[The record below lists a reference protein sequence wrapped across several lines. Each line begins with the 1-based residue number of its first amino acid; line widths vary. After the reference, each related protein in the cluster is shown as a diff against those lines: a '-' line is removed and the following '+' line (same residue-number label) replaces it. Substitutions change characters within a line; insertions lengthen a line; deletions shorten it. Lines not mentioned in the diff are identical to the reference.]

1 MSENRSLNSLFA
13 RLDESKANRANEANR
28 EREKAAEEAEKERQ
42 KKKVEES
49 AVEKYRVYDDDY
61 EPEVMIPKGNPVAVQ
76 QPAKPKKEKKGTKE
90 QEMDEITD
98 GNPFINTL
106 FRRSSKTQDQ
116 NPTAAA
122 KPSAQPAAPAQPASA
137 PQPTPADVPS
147 LDNEQEDDTLVFQHI
162 LDGAKSPDANAA
174 QSVSQ
179 PENDGIEIDLSD
191 IENDAAEP
199 VKGDDEPIET
209 SLSFSQNEPEAP
221 AVLDSFSSEIPNEQF
236 VMPDTMSDNDG
247 AQKESVQEDEAAEWP
262 SGMSAP
268 HFGEEENS
276 SSDIKP
282 VGDEEANAF
291 LYARFDKNNQYG
303 AFGLCIDTGKNLI
316 QSSYSGD
323 AADEVE
329 YALRGAIEMF
339 RILEEHDI
347 HAVTVYTEP
356 ELSKA
361 MKENARR
368 LINGKSEICR
378 KYIEMSWKAMT
389 SIGIE
394 FDTNRDIHSEYAQLA
409 LATARYLAFREDVL
423 RGGSM
428 THD

>member
-61 EPEVMIPKGNPVAVQ
+61 EPEVMIPKGNPGAVQ

-137 PQPTPADVPS
+137 PQPTPADAPS

-199 VKGDDEPIET
+199 AKGDDEPIET

-221 AVLDSFSSEIPNEQF
+221 AVSDSFSSEIPNEQF
-236 VMPDTMSDNDG
+236 VMPDTMSDDDG
-247 AQKESVQEDEAAEWP
+247 AQGELAQEDEAAEWP

-268 HFGEEENS
+268 HFSEEES
-276 SSDIKP
+276 SSNDVKP
-282 VGDEEANAF
+282 VSDEEANAF

-323 AADEVE
+323 AGDEVE

-409 LATARYLAFREDVL
+409 LATARYLAFREDV
-423 RGGSM
+423 
-428 THD
+428 

>member
-61 EPEVMIPKGNPVAVQ
+61 EPEVMIPKGNPGAVQ

-122 KPSAQPAAPAQPASA
+122 KPSAQPAAPAQLASA

-191 IENDAAEP
+191 IENGAAEP

-221 AVLDSFSSEIPNEQF
+221 AVSDSFSSEIPNEQF
-236 VMPDTMSDNDG
+236 VMPDTMSNNDE

-409 LATARYLAFREDVL
+409 LATARYLAFREEV
-423 RGGSM
+423 
-428 THD
+428 

>member
-13 RLDESKANRANEANR
+13 RLDESKANRANEASR
-28 EREKAAEEAEKERQ
+28 EHEKAAEEAEKERQ

-61 EPEVMIPKGNPVAVQ
+61 EPEVMIPKGNPGAMQ
-76 QPAKPKKEKKGTKE
+76 QPAKPKKEKKETKE

-106 FRRSSKTQDQ
+106 FRRSNKTQS
-116 NPTAAA
+116 PTAAA
-122 KPSAQPAAPAQPASA
+122 KPSAQPAAPAQPAPA
-137 PQPTPADVPS
+137 PQPTPADTPS

-221 AVLDSFSSEIPNEQF
+221 AVSDSFSSEIPNEQF

-247 AQKESVQEDEAAEWP
+247 AQGELAQEDEAAEWP

-268 HFGEEENS
+268 HFIEEESS
-276 SSDIKP
+276 SSDVKP
-282 VGDEEANAF
+282 AGDEEANAF

-323 AADEVE
+323 AGDEVE

-409 LATARYLAFREDVL
+409 LATARYLAFREDV
-423 RGGSM
+423 
-428 THD
+428 

>member
-61 EPEVMIPKGNPVAVQ
+61 EPEVMIPKGNPGAVQ
-76 QPAKPKKEKKGTKE
+76 QPAKPKKEKKETKE

-191 IENDAAEP
+191 IENGAAEP

-221 AVLDSFSSEIPNEQF
+221 AVSDSFSSEIPNEQF

-247 AQKESVQEDEAAEWP
+247 AQKESVQEDEADEWP
-262 SGMSAP
+262 RGMSAP

-323 AADEVE
+323 AGDEVE

-394 FDTNRDIHSEYAQLA
+394 FDTNRDIHREYAQLA
-409 LATARYLAFREDVL
+409 LATARYLAFREEV
-423 RGGSM
+423 
-428 THD
+428 

>member
-61 EPEVMIPKGNPVAVQ
+61 EPEVMIPKGNPGAVQ

-137 PQPTPADVPS
+137 PQPTPADAPS

-162 LDGAKSPDANAA
+162 LDSAKSLDANAA

-199 VKGDDEPIET
+199 AKGDDEPIET

-221 AVLDSFSSEIPNEQF
+221 AVSDSFSSEIPNEQF

-361 MKENARR
+361 MKENVRR

-409 LATARYLAFREDVL
+409 LATARYLAFREDV
-423 RGGSM
+423 
-428 THD
+428 

>member
-28 EREKAAEEAEKERQ
+28 EHEKAAEEAEKERQ

-61 EPEVMIPKGNPVAVQ
+61 EPEVMIPKGNPGAVQ

-199 VKGDDEPIET
+199 VNGDDEPIET

-221 AVLDSFSSEIPNEQF
+221 AVSDSFSSEIPNEQF

-409 LATARYLAFREDVL
+409 LATARYLAFREEV
-423 RGGSM
+423 
-428 THD
+428 

>member
-28 EREKAAEEAEKERQ
+28 EHEKAAEEAEKERQ

-61 EPEVMIPKGNPVAVQ
+61 EPEVMIPKGNPGAVQ

-122 KPSAQPAAPAQPASA
+122 KPPAQPASA

-221 AVLDSFSSEIPNEQF
+221 AVSDSFSSEIPNEQF

-247 AQKESVQEDEAAEWP
+247 AQKESVQEDEAAEWS

-409 LATARYLAFREDVL
+409 LATARYLAFREDV
-423 RGGSM
+423 
-428 THD
+428 

>member
-61 EPEVMIPKGNPVAVQ
+61 EPEVMIPKGNPGAVQ

-116 NPTAAA
+116 NPTVAA

-137 PQPTPADVPS
+137 PQPTPADVSS

-162 LDGAKSPDANAA
+162 LNGAKGPDANAA

-191 IENDAAEP
+191 IENGAAEP

-221 AVLDSFSSEIPNEQF
+221 AVSDSFSSEIPNEQF
-236 VMPDTMSDNDG
+236 VMPDTMSNNDG

-303 AFGLCIDTGKNLI
+303 AFGLCLDTGKNLI

-323 AADEVE
+323 AGDEVE

-409 LATARYLAFREDVL
+409 LATARYLAFREDV
-423 RGGSM
+423 
-428 THD
+428 

>member
-28 EREKAAEEAEKERQ
+28 EHEKAAEEAEKERQ

-61 EPEVMIPKGNPVAVQ
+61 EPEVMIPKGNPGAMQ
-76 QPAKPKKEKKGTKE
+76 QPAKPKKEKKETKE

-106 FRRSSKTQDQ
+106 FRRSNKTQS
-116 NPTAAA
+116 PAAVP
-122 KPSAQPAAPAQPASA
+122 KPAAQPVAPAQPAPA
-137 PQPTPADVPS
+137 PQPTPADTPS

-162 LDGAKSPDANAA
+162 LDGAKSPNANAA

-191 IENDAAEP
+191 IENGAAEP

-209 SLSFSQNEPEAP
+209 SLSFSQDEPEAP
-221 AVLDSFSSEIPNEQF
+221 AAPGSFSSEIPNEQF
-236 VMPDTMSDNDG
+236 VMPDTMSDDDG
-247 AQKESVQEDEAAEWP
+247 AQGELAQEDEAAEWP

-268 HFGEEENS
+268 HFSEEES
-276 SSDIKP
+276 SSNDVKP

-323 AADEVE
+323 AGDEVE

-378 KYIEMSWKAMT
+378 KYIEMSWKTMT
-389 SIGIE
+389 NIGIE

-409 LATARYLAFREDVL
+409 LATARYLAYRDVV
-423 RGGSM
+423 
-428 THD
+428 

>member
-61 EPEVMIPKGNPVAVQ
+61 EPEVMIPKGNPGAMQ
-76 QPAKPKKEKKGTKE
+76 QPAKPKKEKKETKE

-122 KPSAQPAAPAQPASA
+122 KPSAQPVAPAQPASA

-221 AVLDSFSSEIPNEQF
+221 AASDSFSSEIPNEQF
-236 VMPDTMSDNDG
+236 VMPDIMSDNDG
-247 AQKESVQEDEAAEWP
+247 AQGELAQEDEAAEWP

-268 HFGEEENS
+268 HFSEEETL
-276 SSDIKP
+276 SSDVKP

-291 LYARFDKNNQYG
+291 LYARFDKKNQYG

-323 AADEVE
+323 AADEAE

-389 SIGIE
+389 NIGIE

-409 LATARYLAFREDVL
+409 LATARYLAYRDVV
-423 RGGSM
+423 
-428 THD
+428 

>member
-28 EREKAAEEAEKERQ
+28 EHEKAAEEAEKERQ

-61 EPEVMIPKGNPVAVQ
+61 EPEVMIPKGNPGAMQ
-76 QPAKPKKEKKGTKE
+76 QPAKPKKEKKETKE

-106 FRRSSKTQDQ
+106 FRRSNKTQS
-116 NPTAAA
+116 PTAAA

-162 LDGAKSPDANAA
+162 LDGAKSPDANAT

-221 AVLDSFSSEIPNEQF
+221 AAPGSFSSEIPNEQF
-236 VMPDTMSDNDG
+236 VMPDTMSDDDG
-247 AQKESVQEDEAAEWP
+247 TQGELAQEDEAAEWP

-268 HFGEEENS
+268 HFSEEES
-276 SSDIKP
+276 SSNDVKP

-323 AADEVE
+323 AGDEVE

-378 KYIEMSWKAMT
+378 KYIEMSWKTMT
-389 SIGIE
+389 NIGIE

-409 LATARYLAFREDVL
+409 LATARYLAYRDVV
-423 RGGSM
+423 
-428 THD
+428 

>member
-28 EREKAAEEAEKERQ
+28 EHEKAAEEAEKERQ

-61 EPEVMIPKGNPVAVQ
+61 EPEVMIPKGNPGAMQ
-76 QPAKPKKEKKGTKE
+76 QPAKPKKEKKETKE

-106 FRRSSKTQDQ
+106 FRRSNKTQS
-116 NPTAAA
+116 PTAAA

-162 LDGAKSPDANAA
+162 LDGAKRPDANAT

-199 VKGDDEPIET
+199 VKGDNEPIET

-221 AVLDSFSSEIPNEQF
+221 AAPGSFSSEIPNEQF
-236 VMPDTMSDNDG
+236 VMPDTMSDDDG
-247 AQKESVQEDEAAEWP
+247 TQGELAQEDEAAEWP

-268 HFGEEENS
+268 HFSEEES
-276 SSDIKP
+276 SSNDVKP

-323 AADEVE
+323 AGDEVE

-378 KYIEMSWKAMT
+378 KYIEMSWKTMT
-389 SIGIE
+389 NIGIE

-409 LATARYLAFREDVL
+409 LATARYLAYRDVV
-423 RGGSM
+423 
-428 THD
+428 

>member
-28 EREKAAEEAEKERQ
+28 EHEKAAEEAEKERQ

-61 EPEVMIPKGNPVAVQ
+61 EPEVMIPKGNPGAMQ
-76 QPAKPKKEKKGTKE
+76 QPAKPKKEKKETKE

-106 FRRSSKTQDQ
+106 FRRSNKTQS
-116 NPTAAA
+116 PATVP
-122 KPSAQPAAPAQPASA
+122 KPAAQPVAPAQPAPA
-137 PQPTPADVPS
+137 PQPTPADTPS

-162 LDGAKSPDANAA
+162 LDGAKSPNANAA

-191 IENDAAEP
+191 IENGAAEP

-209 SLSFSQNEPEAP
+209 SLSFSQDEPEAP
-221 AVLDSFSSEIPNEQF
+221 AAPGSFSSEIPNEQF
-236 VMPDTMSDNDG
+236 VMPDTMSDDDG
-247 AQKESVQEDEAAEWP
+247 AQGELAQEDEAAEWP

-268 HFGEEENS
+268 HFSEEES
-276 SSDIKP
+276 SSNAVKP

-323 AADEVE
+323 AGDEVE

-378 KYIEMSWKAMT
+378 KYIEMSWKTMT
-389 SIGIE
+389 NIGIE

-409 LATARYLAFREDVL
+409 LATARYLAYRDVV
-423 RGGSM
+423 
-428 THD
+428 

>member
-28 EREKAAEEAEKERQ
+28 EHEKTAEEAEKERQ

-61 EPEVMIPKGNPVAVQ
+61 EPEVMIPKGNPGAVQ

-221 AVLDSFSSEIPNEQF
+221 AAPDSFSSEIPNEQF
-236 VMPDTMSDNDG
+236 VMPDTMSDDDG
-247 AQKESVQEDEAAEWP
+247 AQGELAQEDEAAEWP

-268 HFGEEENS
+268 HFSEEESS
-276 SSDIKP
+276 SSDVKP

-303 AFGLCIDTGKNLI
+303 AFALCIDTGKNLI

-323 AADEVE
+323 AGDEVE

-378 KYIEMSWKAMT
+378 KYIEMSWKTMT
-389 SIGIE
+389 NIGIE

-409 LATARYLAFREDVL
+409 LATARYLAYRDVV
-423 RGGSM
+423 
-428 THD
+428 

>member
-28 EREKAAEEAEKERQ
+28 ERGKAAEEAEKERQ

-61 EPEVMIPKGNPVAVQ
+61 EPEVMIPKGNPGAVQ
-76 QPAKPKKEKKGTKE
+76 QPAKPKKEKKETKE

-137 PQPTPADVPS
+137 PQPTPADVSS

-162 LDGAKSPDANAA
+162 LNGAKGPDANAA

-191 IENDAAEP
+191 IENGAAEP

-221 AVLDSFSSEIPNEQF
+221 AVSDSFSSEIPNEQF
-236 VMPDTMSDNDG
+236 VMPDTMSNNDG
-247 AQKESVQEDEAAEWP
+247 AQKESVQEDEAAERP

-303 AFGLCIDTGKNLI
+303 AFGLCLDTGKNLI

-323 AADEVE
+323 AGDEVE

-368 LINGKSEICR
+368 LVNGKSEICR

-409 LATARYLAFREDVL
+409 LATARYLAFREEV
-423 RGGSM
+423 
-428 THD
+428 

>member
-1 MSENRSLNSLFA
+1 MSESRSLNSLFA

-28 EREKAAEEAEKERQ
+28 EREKAAAEAEKERQ

-61 EPEVMIPKGNPVAVQ
+61 EPEVMIPKGNPGAVQ

-106 FRRSSKTQDQ
+106 FRRSSKTQNQ
-116 NPTAAA
+116 NPTAAD
-122 KPSAQPAAPAQPASA
+122 KPSAQPAALAQPASA
-137 PQPTPADVPS
+137 PQPTPADAPS

-162 LDGAKSPDANAA
+162 LDGAKSPDANAT

-199 VKGDDEPIET
+199 AKGDDEPIET
-209 SLSFSQNEPEAP
+209 SLSFSQNEPEVP
-221 AVLDSFSSEIPNEQF
+221 AVSDSFSSEIPNEQF

-268 HFGEEENS
+268 HFSEEENS
-276 SSDIKP
+276 SSDVKP

-323 AADEVE
+323 AANEVE

-389 SIGIE
+389 NIGIE
-394 FDTNRDIHSEYAQLA
+394 FDTNRDVHSEYAQLA
-409 LATARYLAFREDVL
+409 LATARYLAFREDV
-423 RGGSM
+423 
-428 THD
+428 

>member
-28 EREKAAEEAEKERQ
+28 EHEKAAEEAEKERQ

-61 EPEVMIPKGNPVAVQ
+61 EPEVMIPKGNPGAMQ
-76 QPAKPKKEKKGTKE
+76 QPAKPKKEKKETKE

-106 FRRSSKTQDQ
+106 FRRSNKTQS
-116 NPTAAA
+116 PTAAA

-221 AVLDSFSSEIPNEQF
+221 AAPGSFSSEIPNEQF
-236 VMPDTMSDNDG
+236 VMPDTMSDDDG
-247 AQKESVQEDEAAEWP
+247 AQGELAQEDEAAEWP

-268 HFGEEENS
+268 HFSEEES
-276 SSDIKP
+276 SSNDVKP

-323 AADEVE
+323 AGDEVE

-378 KYIEMSWKAMT
+378 KYIEMSWKTMT
-389 SIGIE
+389 NIGIE
-394 FDTNRDIHSEYAQLA
+394 FDTNRDTHSEYAQLA
-409 LATARYLAFREDVL
+409 LATARYLAFREEV
-423 RGGSM
+423 
-428 THD
+428 

>member
-28 EREKAAEEAEKERQ
+28 ERERAAEEAEKERQ

-61 EPEVMIPKGNPVAVQ
+61 EPEVMIPKGNPGAVQ

-137 PQPTPADVPS
+137 PQPTSADAPS

-199 VKGDDEPIET
+199 AKGDDEPIET

-221 AVLDSFSSEIPNEQF
+221 AVSDSFSSEIPNEQF
-236 VMPDTMSDNDG
+236 VMPDTLSDNDG
-247 AQKESVQEDEAAEWP
+247 AQKKSVQEDEAAEWP

-268 HFGEEENS
+268 HFSEEENS

-323 AADEVE
+323 AANEVE

-389 SIGIE
+389 NIGIE

-409 LATARYLAFREDVL
+409 LATARYLAYRDVV
-423 RGGSM
+423 
-428 THD
+428 

>member
-28 EREKAAEEAEKERQ
+28 EHEKAAEEAEKERQ

-61 EPEVMIPKGNPVAVQ
+61 EPEVMIPKGNPGAVQ

-147 LDNEQEDDTLVFQHI
+147 LDNELEDDTLVFQHI
-162 LDGAKSPDANAA
+162 LDGAKSPDANAT

-221 AVLDSFSSEIPNEQF
+221 AVSDSFSSEIPNEQF
-236 VMPDTMSDNDG
+236 VMPDTMSDDDG
-247 AQKESVQEDEAAEWP
+247 AQGELAQEDEAAEWP

-323 AADEVE
+323 AGDEVE

-409 LATARYLAFREDVL
+409 LATARYLAFREDV
-423 RGGSM
+423 
-428 THD
+428 

>member
-28 EREKAAEEAEKERQ
+28 EHEKAAEEAEKERQ

-61 EPEVMIPKGNPVAVQ
+61 EPEVMIPKGNPGAMQ
-76 QPAKPKKEKKGTKE
+76 QPAKPKKEKKETKE

-106 FRRSSKTQDQ
+106 FRRSNKTQS
-116 NPTAAA
+116 PAAVP
-122 KPSAQPAAPAQPASA
+122 KPAAQPVAPAQPAPA
-137 PQPTPADVPS
+137 PQPTPADTPS

-191 IENDAAEP
+191 IENGAAEP

-221 AVLDSFSSEIPNEQF
+221 AVSDSFSSEIPNEQF

-247 AQKESVQEDEAAEWP
+247 AQGELAQEDEAAEWP

-268 HFGEEENS
+268 HFIEEESS
-276 SSDIKP
+276 SSDVKP

-323 AADEVE
+323 AGDEVE

-409 LATARYLAFREDVL
+409 LATARYLAFREDV
-423 RGGSM
+423 
-428 THD
+428 

>member
-28 EREKAAEEAEKERQ
+28 EHEKAAEEAEKERQ

-61 EPEVMIPKGNPVAVQ
+61 EPEVMIPKGNPGAVQ

-137 PQPTPADVPS
+137 PQPTPADVSS

-162 LDGAKSPDANAA
+162 LNGAKGPDANAA

-191 IENDAAEP
+191 IENGAAEP

-221 AVLDSFSSEIPNEQF
+221 AVSDSFSSEIPNEQF
-236 VMPDTMSDNDG
+236 VMPDTMSNNDG

-303 AFGLCIDTGKNLI
+303 AFGLCLDTGKNLI

-323 AADEVE
+323 AGDEVE

-368 LINGKSEICR
+368 LVNGKSEICR

-409 LATARYLAFREDVL
+409 LATARYLAYRDVV
-423 RGGSM
+423 
-428 THD
+428 

>member
-1 MSENRSLNSLFA
+1 
-13 RLDESKANRANEANR
+13 
-28 EREKAAEEAEKERQ
+28 
-42 KKKVEES
+42 
-49 AVEKYRVYDDDY
+49 
-61 EPEVMIPKGNPVAVQ
+61 
-76 QPAKPKKEKKGTKE
+76 
-90 QEMDEITD
+90 MDEITD

-137 PQPTPADVPS
+137 PRPTPADVPS

-221 AVLDSFSSEIPNEQF
+221 VVSDSFSSEIPNEQF

-247 AQKESVQEDEAAEWP
+247 AQGELAQEDEAAEWP

-268 HFGEEENS
+268 HFSEEETLSN
-276 SSDIKP
+276 DIKP

-291 LYARFDKNNQYG
+291 LYARFDKKNQYG

-323 AADEVE
+323 AADEAE

-389 SIGIE
+389 NIGIE

-409 LATARYLAFREDVL
+409 LATARYLAYRDVV
-423 RGGSM
+423 
-428 THD
+428 

>member
-61 EPEVMIPKGNPVAVQ
+61 EPEVMIPKGNPGAVQ

-116 NPTAAA
+116 NPTVAA

-162 LDGAKSPDANAA
+162 LNGAKSPDANAA

-191 IENDAAEP
+191 IENGAAEP

-221 AVLDSFSSEIPNEQF
+221 AVSDSFSSEIPNEQF
-236 VMPDTMSDNDG
+236 VMPNTMSNNDG

-262 SGMSAP
+262 SGMSTP

-316 QSSYSGD
+316 QNSYSGD

-409 LATARYLAFREDVL
+409 LATARYLAFREEV
-423 RGGSM
+423 
-428 THD
+428 

>member
-61 EPEVMIPKGNPVAVQ
+61 EPEVMIPKGNPGAVQ

-162 LDGAKSPDANAA
+162 LDGAKSPVANAA

-199 VKGDDEPIET
+199 AKGDDEPIET
-209 SLSFSQNEPEAP
+209 SLGFSQSEPEAP
-221 AVLDSFSSEIPNEQF
+221 AVSDSFSSEIPNEQF

-268 HFGEEENS
+268 HFSEEENS

-323 AADEVE
+323 AANEVE

-409 LATARYLAFREDVL
+409 LATARYLAFREDV
-423 RGGSM
+423 
-428 THD
+428 

>member
-28 EREKAAEEAEKERQ
+28 EHEKAAEEAEKERQ

-61 EPEVMIPKGNPVAVQ
+61 EPEVMIPKGNPGAMQ
-76 QPAKPKKEKKGTKE
+76 QPAKPKKEKKETKE

-106 FRRSSKTQDQ
+106 FRRSNKTQS
-116 NPTAAA
+116 PAAVP
-122 KPSAQPAAPAQPASA
+122 KPAAQPVAPAQPAPA
-137 PQPTPADVPS
+137 PQPTPADTPS

-209 SLSFSQNEPEAP
+209 PLSFSQNEPEAP
-221 AVLDSFSSEIPNEQF
+221 AVSDSFSSEIPNEQF

-247 AQKESVQEDEAAEWP
+247 AQGELAQEDEAAEWP

-268 HFGEEENS
+268 HFIEEESS
-276 SSDIKP
+276 SSDVKP

-323 AADEVE
+323 AGDEVE

-409 LATARYLAFREDVL
+409 LATARYLAFREDV
-423 RGGSM
+423 
-428 THD
+428 

>member
-61 EPEVMIPKGNPVAVQ
+61 EPEVMIPKGNPGAVQ

-137 PQPTPADVPS
+137 PQPTPADAPS

-199 VKGDDEPIET
+199 AKGDDEPIET
-209 SLSFSQNEPEAP
+209 SLSFSQNEPETP
-221 AVLDSFSSEIPNEQF
+221 AVSDSFSSEIPNEQF

-247 AQKESVQEDEAAEWP
+247 AQKESAQEDEAAEWL

-268 HFGEEENS
+268 HFSEEENS

-323 AADEVE
+323 AANEVE

-409 LATARYLAFREDVL
+409 LATARYLAFREDV
-423 RGGSM
+423 
-428 THD
+428 

>member
-28 EREKAAEEAEKERQ
+28 EHEKAAEEAEKERQ

-61 EPEVMIPKGNPVAVQ
+61 EPEVMIPKGNPGAVQ

-147 LDNEQEDDTLVFQHI
+147 LDNEQKDDTLVFQHI

-191 IENDAAEP
+191 IENGAAEP

-221 AVLDSFSSEIPNEQF
+221 TVSDSFSSEIPNEQF

-409 LATARYLAFREDVL
+409 LATARYLAYRDVV
-423 RGGSM
+423 
-428 THD
+428 

>member
-28 EREKAAEEAEKERQ
+28 EHEKAAEEAEKERQ

-61 EPEVMIPKGNPVAVQ
+61 EPEVMIPKGNPGTMQ
-76 QPAKPKKEKKGTKE
+76 QPAKPKKEKKETKE

-106 FRRSSKTQDQ
+106 FRRSNKTQS
-116 NPTAAA
+116 PTAAA

-221 AVLDSFSSEIPNEQF
+221 AAPGSFSSEIPNEQF
-236 VMPDTMSDNDG
+236 VMPDTMSDDDG
-247 AQKESVQEDEAAEWP
+247 AQGELAQEDEAAEWP

-268 HFGEEENS
+268 HFSEEES
-276 SSDIKP
+276 SSNDVKP

-323 AADEVE
+323 AGDEVE

-378 KYIEMSWKAMT
+378 KYIEMSWKTMT
-389 SIGIE
+389 NIGIE

-409 LATARYLAFREDVL
+409 LATARYLAYRDVV
-423 RGGSM
+423 
-428 THD
+428 

>member
-61 EPEVMIPKGNPVAVQ
+61 EPEVMIPKGNPGAVQ

-137 PQPTPADVPS
+137 PQPTPADAPS

-162 LDGAKSPDANAA
+162 LDGAKSLDANAA

-199 VKGDDEPIET
+199 AKGDDEPIET

-221 AVLDSFSSEIPNEQF
+221 AVSDSFSSEIPNEQF
-236 VMPDTMSDNDG
+236 VMPNTMSDNDG

-409 LATARYLAFREDVL
+409 LATARYLAYRDVV
-423 RGGSM
+423 
-428 THD
+428 

>member
-28 EREKAAEEAEKERQ
+28 EHEKAAEEAEKERQ

-49 AVEKYRVYDDDY
+49 AIEKYRVYDDDY
-61 EPEVMIPKGNPVAVQ
+61 EPEVMIPKGNPGAMQ
-76 QPAKPKKEKKGTKE
+76 QPAKPKKEKKETKE

-147 LDNEQEDDTLVFQHI
+147 LDNELEDDTLVFQHI

-221 AVLDSFSSEIPNEQF
+221 AAPGSFSSEIPNEQF
-236 VMPDTMSDNDG
+236 VMPDTMSDDDG
-247 AQKESVQEDEAAEWP
+247 TQGELAQEDEAAEWP

-268 HFGEEENS
+268 HFSEEESS
-276 SSDIKP
+276 SSDVKP

-394 FDTNRDIHSEYAQLA
+394 FDTSRDIHSEYAQLA
-409 LATARYLAFREDVL
+409 LATARYLAYRDVV
-423 RGGSM
+423 
-428 THD
+428 

>member
-61 EPEVMIPKGNPVAVQ
+61 EPEVMIPKGNPGAVQ

-122 KPSAQPAAPAQPASA
+122 KPSTQPAAPAQPASA
-137 PQPTPADVPS
+137 PQPTPADAPS

-199 VKGDDEPIET
+199 AKGDDEPIET
-209 SLSFSQNEPEAP
+209 SLSFCQNEPEAP
-221 AVLDSFSSEIPNEQF
+221 AVSDSFSSEIPNEQF

-282 VGDEEANAF
+282 VSDEEANAF

-323 AADEVE
+323 AANEVE

-409 LATARYLAFREDVL
+409 LATARYLAFREDV
-423 RGGSM
+423 
-428 THD
+428 

>member
-13 RLDESKANRANEANR
+13 RLDESKANRANEAKR
-28 EREKAAEEAEKERQ
+28 EHEKAAEEAEKERQ

-61 EPEVMIPKGNPVAVQ
+61 EPEVMIPKGNPGAVQ

-221 AVLDSFSSEIPNEQF
+221 AVSDSFSSEIPNEQF
-236 VMPDTMSDNDG
+236 VMPDTMSDDDG
-247 AQKESVQEDEAAEWP
+247 AQGELAQEDEAAEWP

-268 HFGEEENS
+268 HFSEEES
-276 SSDIKP
+276 SSNDVKP
-282 VGDEEANAF
+282 VSDEEANAF

-323 AADEVE
+323 AGDEVE

-409 LATARYLAFREDVL
+409 LATARYLAFREDV
-423 RGGSM
+423 
-428 THD
+428 

>member
-28 EREKAAEEAEKERQ
+28 EHEKAAEEAEKERQ

-61 EPEVMIPKGNPVAVQ
+61 EPEVMIPKGNPGAVQ

-179 PENDGIEIDLSD
+179 PESDGIEIDLSD

-221 AVLDSFSSEIPNEQF
+221 AVSDSFSSEIPNEQF

-247 AQKESVQEDEAAEWP
+247 AQGELAQEDEAAEWP

-268 HFGEEENS
+268 HFIEEESS
-276 SSDIKP
+276 SSDVKP

-323 AADEVE
+323 AGDEVE

-347 HAVTVYTEP
+347 HAVTVYTES

-409 LATARYLAFREDVL
+409 LATARYLAFREDV
-423 RGGSM
+423 
-428 THD
+428 

>member
-28 EREKAAEEAEKERQ
+28 EHEKAAEEAEKERQ

-61 EPEVMIPKGNPVAVQ
+61 EPEVMIPKGNPGAVQ

-221 AVLDSFSSEIPNEQF
+221 AVSDSFSSEIPNEQF
-236 VMPDTMSDNDG
+236 VMPDTMSDDDG
-247 AQKESVQEDEAAEWP
+247 AQGELAQEDEAAERP

-268 HFGEEENS
+268 HFSEEES
-276 SSDIKP
+276 SSNDVKP
-282 VGDEEANAF
+282 VSDEEANAF

-323 AADEVE
+323 AGDEVE

-409 LATARYLAFREDVL
+409 LATARYLAFREDV
-423 RGGSM
+423 
-428 THD
+428 

>member
-28 EREKAAEEAEKERQ
+28 EREKAAAEAEKERQ

-61 EPEVMIPKGNPVAVQ
+61 EPEVMIPKGNPGAVQ

-137 PQPTPADVPS
+137 PQPTSADAPS

-199 VKGDDEPIET
+199 AKGDDEPIET

-221 AVLDSFSSEIPNEQF
+221 AVSDSFSSEIPNEQF

-247 AQKESVQEDEAAEWP
+247 AQGELAQEDEAAEWP

-268 HFGEEENS
+268 HFSEEENS
-276 SSDIKP
+276 SSDVKP

-389 SIGIE
+389 NIGIE

-409 LATARYLAFREDVL
+409 LATARYLAFREEV
-423 RGGSM
+423 
-428 THD
+428 

>member
-28 EREKAAEEAEKERQ
+28 EHEKAAEEAEKERQ

-61 EPEVMIPKGNPVAVQ
+61 EPEVMIPKGNPGAMQ
-76 QPAKPKKEKKGTKE
+76 QPAKPKKEKKETKE

-106 FRRSSKTQDQ
+106 FRRSNKTQS
-116 NPTAAA
+116 PTAAA

-147 LDNEQEDDTLVFQHI
+147 LDNEQKDDTLVFQHI

-221 AVLDSFSSEIPNEQF
+221 AVSDSFSSEIPNEQF

-247 AQKESVQEDEAAEWP
+247 AQGDEAAEWP

-268 HFGEEENS
+268 HFIEEESS
-276 SSDIKP
+276 SSDVKP

-303 AFGLCIDTGKNLI
+303 AFGLCIDNGKNLI

-323 AADEVE
+323 AGDEVE

-409 LATARYLAFREDVL
+409 LATARYLAFREDV
-423 RGGSM
+423 
-428 THD
+428 

>member
-28 EREKAAEEAEKERQ
+28 EHEKAAEEAEKERQ

-61 EPEVMIPKGNPVAVQ
+61 EPEVMIPKGNPGAVQ

-221 AVLDSFSSEIPNEQF
+221 TVSDSFSSEIPNEQF

-323 AADEVE
+323 AAVEVE

-409 LATARYLAFREDVL
+409 LATARYLAYRDVV
-423 RGGSM
+423 
-428 THD
+428 

>member
-28 EREKAAEEAEKERQ
+28 EHEKAAEEAEKERQ
-42 KKKVEES
+42 KKKVEDS

-61 EPEVMIPKGNPVAVQ
+61 EPEVMIPKGNPGAMQ
-76 QPAKPKKEKKGTKE
+76 QPAKPKKEKKETKE

-106 FRRSSKTQDQ
+106 FRRSNKTQS
-116 NPTAAA
+116 PTAAA

-221 AVLDSFSSEIPNEQF
+221 AAPGSFSSEIPNEQF
-236 VMPDTMSDNDG
+236 VMPDTMSDDDG
-247 AQKESVQEDEAAEWP
+247 AQGELAQEDEAAEWP

-268 HFGEEENS
+268 HFSEEESS
-276 SSDIKP
+276 SSDVKP

-323 AADEVE
+323 AGDEVE

-378 KYIEMSWKAMT
+378 KYIEMSWKTMT
-389 SIGIE
+389 NIGIE

-409 LATARYLAFREDVL
+409 LATARYLAYRDVV
-423 RGGSM
+423 
-428 THD
+428 

>member
-61 EPEVMIPKGNPVAVQ
+61 EPEVMIPKGNPGAVQ

-221 AVLDSFSSEIPNEQF
+221 TVSDSFSSEIPNEQF

-323 AADEVE
+323 AGDEVE

-409 LATARYLAFREDVL
+409 LATARYLAYRDVV
-423 RGGSM
+423 
-428 THD
+428 